1 MRFMV
6 IVRANEDSEAGK
18 MPSEEMLTAMG
29 NYNEE
34 LVRAGV
40 MLAAEGLHPSSAR
53 APACA
58 FSGNGRDVIDGPF
71 AEARELI
78 AGFWLIQ
85 VRSLGEAIEM
95 GQARTQS
102 IRGRIRDRDSPHL
115 RGRGF
120 RRRVHTRSAR
130 PGRTPARRARLT
142 PLTHDRRSSS

>member
-40 MLAAEGLHPSSAR
+40 MLAAEGLHPSSKGAR
-53 APACA
+53 VR
-58 FSGNGRDVIDGPF
+58 FSGNRRDVIDGPF

-85 VRSLGEAIEM
+85 VRSLDEAIEWVKRAPNPFE
-95 GQARTQS
+95 GESEIEIRRIFEAEDFGVEFTPEARAQEE
-102 IRGRIRDRDSPHL
+102 RL
-115 RGRGF
+115 RAELAS
-120 RRRVHTRSAR
+120 H
-130 PGRTPARRARLT
+130 
-142 PLTHDRRSSS
+142 H

>member
-40 MLAAEGLHPSSAR
+40 MLAAEGLHPSSKGAR
-53 APACA
+53 VR

-85 VRSLGEAIEM
+85 VRSLGEAIEWVKRAPNPFE
-95 GQARTQS
+95 GESEIEIRQIFEAEDFGVEFTPEARAQEE
-102 IRGRIRDRDSPHL
+102 RL
-115 RGRGF
+115 RAELAS
-120 RRRVHTRSAR
+120 H
-130 PGRTPARRARLT
+130 
-142 PLTHDRRSSS
+142 H